1 MQGCFLQNIMKRYLT
16 VHSFSQ
22 PDFKTALEVIFS
34 RITLM
39 VRLLQSRA
47 DKSSAVSFS
56 AHVKKAFLE
65 YFYDSLM
72 SLQYQDGVRKVWSAT
87 NGQISYIH
95 TMTKRIFNIKNS
107 VQCLMKHQIYTN

>member
-1 MQGCFLQNIMKRYLT
+1 
-16 VHSFSQ
+16 
-22 PDFKTALEVIFS
+22 
-34 RITLM
+34 M

-56 AHVKKAFLE
+56 ANVKKTFLE

-72 SLQYQDGVRKVWSAT
+72 SLQYQDRAWKVWSAT

-95 TMTKRIFNIKNS
+95 TMTKRIFNIKSS
-107 VQCLMKHQIYTN
+107 VQCLMEHQIYSN

>member
-1 MQGCFLQNIMKRYLT
+1 
-16 VHSFSQ
+16 
-22 PDFKTALEVIFS
+22 
-34 RITLM
+34 M

-72 SLQYQDGVRKVWSAT
+72 SLQYQDGVWKV
-87 NGQISYIH
+87 
-95 TMTKRIFNIKNS
+95 
-107 VQCLMKHQIYTN
+107 